1 MMPRSVLTMLCC
13 ACSLLTFSLS
23 SEAAYFD
30 GMEAYR
36 VNDFK
41 TALREFKASD
51 DDVKSEY
58 MLGIMFEKGQGAKTD
73 FAEAA
78 AWYLKAADKGNA
90 AAQYRLGRLYE
101 RGQGVEQNR
110 EEALKMYRKS
120 ARQGYQDAKQALKRI
135 EGQ

>member
-1 MMPRSVLTMLCC
+1 MLCC
-13 ACSLLTFSLS
+13 VCFLLAVSRP
-23 SEAAYFD
+23 SEAAYHD

-51 DDVKSEY
+51 DDVKSYY
-58 MLGIMFEKGQGAKTD
+58 MIGIMFEKGQGVKTD

-78 AWYLKAADKGNA
+78 VWYLKAAEKDSP

-110 EEALKMYRKS
+110 DEAIKLYRKAS
-120 ARQGYQDAKQALKRI
+120 RQGYQDAKLALKRI
-135 EGQ
+135 EEQ

>member
-1 MMPRSVLTMLCC
+1 MLYFTCF
-13 ACSLLTFSLS
+13 LLTAYRP

-51 DDVKSEY
+51 DDFKSEY
-58 MLGIMFEKGQGAKTD
+58 MLGVMFEKGQGVKAD

-78 AWYLKAADKGNA
+78 NWYLMAADKGNA
-90 AAQYRLGRLYE
+90 SAQYRLWRLYE
-101 RGQGVEQNR
+101 RGQGVEQNQ

-120 ARQGYQDAKQALKRI
+120 ARQGYQDAKQALKRV

>member
-1 MMPRSVLTMLCC
+1 MQRFVCAMLCSVC
-13 ACSLLTFSLS
+13 FLLSVS
-23 SEAAYFD
+23 RPSAASYFD

-36 VNDFK
+36 QSDFK

-51 DDVKSEY
+51 DDDKSYY
-58 MLGIMFEKGQGAKTD
+58 MLGIIFEKGQGVKSD

-78 AWYLKAADKGNA
+78 AWYLKAAEKGNP

-110 EEALKMYRKS
+110 DEAIKLYRKS
-120 ARQGYQDAKQALKRI
+120 SRQGYQDAKQALKRI